1 MNDKLKGVY
10 IEVLTKEHGK
20 EVIEFFKN
28 NYVNTTSYTGEANK
42 EELHPYRYYGMDLN
56 GYFSNKKAESCK
68 TILTLE
74 QAKQLVMEDKKQ
86 QTLTRAQLKELYDAF
101 NCSQWRTYI
110 MQLLTE
116 HPFDTHINIS
126 SYYVKLL
133 KDDGSKEMIAA
144 VKLLGIVIE
153 EEKWVRVDKALSD
166 IISSGQMG
174 INNLNKHRLLYNM
187 TSWAEHHNKIDGFV
201 PNWTDDKSKFG
212 IAIFDKHI
220 IIFRSYIRAS
230 DLLFS
235 IAVLNEKR
243 ANEMLAEFESDIKKI
258 KW

>member
-42 EELHPYRYYGMDLN
+42 KECHPYRYYGMDLN
-56 GYFSNKKAESCK
+56 GYFDNKKAESCK

-74 QAKQLVMEDKKQ
+74 QAKQLVMEDK
-86 QTLTRAQLKELYDAF
+86 QTLTRAQLKELNDAF
-101 NCSQWRTYI
+101 DCQQWRTHI
-110 MQLLTE
+110 MQLVTE
-116 HPFDTHINIS
+116 RPFDTHINIS
-126 SYYVKLL
+126 SYYIKLL
-133 KDDGSKEMIAA
+133 KDNGSKEMIAA

-153 EEKWVRVDKALSD
+153 EEKWVRVDKALSN

-201 PNWTDDKSKFG
+201 PNWSTSFKNKYGIYIRSGQLG
-212 IAIFDKHI
+212 IATKITLTNE
-220 IIFRSYIRAS
+220 
-230 DLLFS
+230 LLFS
-235 IAVLNEKR
+235 VAVSSEER
-243 ANEMLAEFESDIKKI
+243 ATEMLAEFRSDIEKI